1 MLTIPTI
8 DFDAILQTLS
18 EATSAYYDAG
28 IDPLTELP
36 GRKVWETE
44 RRKPTTARYL
54 LYLDLDGLKA
64 VNDTHGHA
72 MGDEYLR
79 AAATNLKAQFKRSA
93 DAIFHPHGDEFIIL
107 TDHVPDPADF
117 PEFSIG
123 CVEIVDGDIAQAVIA
138 ADAVMYQ
145 AKRAKKNR

>member
-72 MGDEYLR
+72 MGDEYLS
-79 AAATNLKAQFKRSA
+79 TLKVGAPIQVYIQDPENKE
-93 DAIFHPHGDEFIIL
+93 GDL
-107 TDHVPDPADF
+107 C
-117 PEFSIG
+117 S
-123 CVEIVDGDIAQAVIA
+123 
-138 ADAVMYQ
+138 
-145 AKRAKKNR
+145 R